1 MFNVMRRVLVL
12 SSFFYLNFIDMSNL
26 KRFHITYF
34 LPEKDSPTLTGVT
47 IEAEDIVFA
56 IIKFIIMD
64 ETPGVECI
72 KYCIEL

>member
-1 MFNVMRRVLVL
+1 M
-12 SSFFYLNFIDMSNL
+12 

-47 IEAEDIVFA
+47 IEATDMIFA
-56 IIKFIIMD
+56 INKFINMD